1 MEGLPENKLLLTKA
15 SRFCAYRD
23 RCQQE
28 VRKKLLDLG
37 AASDQAEEILAELIS
52 LGFVNEERFAQLY
65 AGGKF
70 RQKRWG
76 RVRIRLEL
84 RKRNLTEYC
93 IDQGLREIEEHEYT
107 TTLESLIRKKR
118 LDYNGEK
125 GTVVDQKIAHYCI
138 RKGYESDLTWL
149 AINGT
154 EGSS

>member
-1 MEGLPENKLLLTKA
+1 MLDKRLLLNKA

-37 AASDQAEEILAELIS
+37 ASPDEAEEVLAELIG

-76 RVRIRLEL
+76 RNRIILEL
-84 RKRNLTEYC
+84 RKRNLTQYC
-93 IDQGLREIEEHEYT
+93 IDQGMKEISDDDYLD
-107 TTLESLIRKKR
+107 TLELLISKKR
-118 LDYNGEK
+118 KMLGSGKQAEI
-125 GTVVDQKIAHYCI
+125 DQKIGNYCI
-138 RKGYESDLTWL
+138 RKGYEPDLVWQV
-149 AINGT
+149 IKR
-154 EGSS
+154 